1 MSLMDY
7 RDYKGFK
14 EITQSTKKD
23 TMYIPKIRWNKLN
36 ENKQI
41 MDIVP
46 GFPINKRI
54 KYDRAKMVQAIKN
67 GMVLLLLYA
76 GEEDKWKGGR
86 ERVIYPMVLGINKNT
101 KNELIRGWH
110 LEGYSVS
117 QKKETKKVWRL
128 FKASNVKGMMF
139 TGHFYRLPPK
149 GYKMNDRVM
158 TERTIARADFNTI
171 RRNQEALIKSGKIE
185 KEEEVKIQT
194 KAQVGVTGIQIK
206 NTGTILNLQDPWT
219 NEIINASKSDQKD
232 IKISIL
238 KTVFSNE
245 YLAVIGALGE
255 PNRTV
260 KVYEDKKLL
269 GSYKTITSF
278 TGDEFKK
285 NKNVKGITEFDLYA
299 FEKKV

>member
-1 MSLMDY
+1 M
-7 RDYKGFK
+7 DYKGFK
-14 EITQSTKKD
+14 EIVQGTKKD
-23 TMYIPKIRWNKLN
+23 TMYIPKKRWGKLY
-36 ENKQI
+36 ENQKI

-128 FKASNVKGMMF
+128 FKADNVKAMMF

-171 RRNQEALIKSGKIE
+171 RRNQEALIKAGKIE
-185 KEEEVKIQT
+185 KEEEVQMQT
-194 KAQVGVTGIQIK
+194 QTQVQSGGGVTGIQIS
-206 NTGTILNLQDPWT
+206 NTNTILNLSDPWS
-219 NEIINASKSDQKD
+219 NEIIKEGKSNPKEV
-232 IKISIL
+232 KISIL

-245 YLAVIGALGE
+245 YLAVVGALGE
-255 PNRTV
+255 PGRTI

-269 GSYKTITSF
+269 GSYKTDTSF
-278 TGDEFKK
+278 SGDEFNK
-285 NKNVKGITEFDLYA
+285 NKNVKGITEFDLYS
-299 FEKKV
+299 FEKKM